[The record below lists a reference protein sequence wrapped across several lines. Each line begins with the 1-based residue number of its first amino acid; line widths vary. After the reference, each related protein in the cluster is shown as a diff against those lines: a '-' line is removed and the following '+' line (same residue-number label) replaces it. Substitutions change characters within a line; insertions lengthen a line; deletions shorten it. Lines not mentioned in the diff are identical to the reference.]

1 METRT
6 TTAEIVFLTAADGFV
21 LTDGRIAARA
31 VACAPARV
39 SDWREIPEAEWNPPG
54 EEEAP
59 DSDPLAPPDPI
70 AKYEL
75 LRALKALGLYD
86 ALVEAY
92 TASPD
97 LQLYWAGVKDLSP
110 ANADF
115 QAFAAR
121 LATPEQLTA
130 LYAKIKEMRNGDS
143 IAE

>member
-1 METRT
+1 METST
-6 TTAEIVFLTAADGFV
+6 TTAEIAILTAAPGFL
-21 LTDGRIAARA
+21 LTDGSTAARQ
-31 VACAPARV
+31 VVCPASRAAL
-39 SDWREIPEAEWNPPG
+39 WREIPEAEWDGSPVP
-54 EEEAP
+54 P

-70 AKYEL
+70 AKYEM

-86 ALVEAY
+86 ALVTAY

-121 LATPEQLTA
+121 LATAEQLAA
-130 LYAKIKEMRNGDS
+130 LYAKIKELRKGDA